1 MSRMTATTAAAPSP
15 RTSTAAGSISRAEI
29 VRLGQSG
36 PPWAFIPVALR
47 ALEIQPSD
55 HEIRFLLAAA
65 FAKLLLV
72 TPAGH
77 HLALLPAGLAG
88 DGGVRAL
95 GGALAMLPDDRI
107 PIDELARTCEA
118 NVRAIAGA
126 NPGCAQLAE
135 RLGGWRA
142 GAAEWQWLRARD
154 GNIVRRRV
162 AEDGVSERWVGL
174 QDIKTQVDGLKLPHT
189 LAAPG
194 SITPPYILE
203 GMDPPWLAARVLRE
217 TPSAPDGYRA
227 RVTIVQEDP
236 MELLD
241 GLAQLDLAALLAH
254 ERVRVIV
261 GPGAGE
267 SLVSALTKRLDTQL
281 LGPGL
286 SMSTV
291 RTRINPGIES
301 GLQQALRVQAHEQS
315 SLLARVDR
323 VYAGRNAAWWAERF
337 ARALG
342 GGDPLRVLIPTCRYS
357 TYIKHAAADLAAA
370 FEKVGHKSRVLIE
383 PDDHSHISG
392 AAYLRTIAE
401 FEPDLVVMI
410 NYARANLNGLTGG
423 TAGGSLQAI
432 HPNIPFVVWVQDA
445 MPHQLDPRV
454 GASMG
459 PLDFVAGNLREEYFR
474 QFGYPRARSLDAPI
488 VASAAKFHPGEPSP
502 ELRERYGCEVA
513 YVSHH
518 AETPE
523 AMHGRKRREAAAN
536 PGLVALIDRLRP
548 AIGPIAGM
556 PIGEPISSR
565 LRALIIE
572 ELRCAGGDHGN
583 ESLINQLLHSYA
595 MPMADRMLRHE
606 TLAWVAEIAERRGWR
621 LHIHGRG
628 WERHPT
634 LSAYARGELDHGEDL
649 RACYHCAKVHLQV
662 SAHTVIHQRI
672 VECALSGGLPV
683 GRIHEDDLSTL
694 GHAAALAAAS
704 RAAAE
709 GRSQDACDPW
719 TVIGDGYR
727 KFGYAPADCPEAM
740 AFMAL
745 RQRLG
750 LPTHELVWI
759 NSAAVE
765 RLQRG
770 EPPPPVPLE
779 RTLWWFFGDPAEHL
793 AADRD
798 GLESILTRAIDDP
811 CWRAA
816 RAESLRIRM
825 LSSLTHE
832 ALAGRLIQFVATG
845 LGR

>member
-1 MSRMTATTAAAPSP
+1 MTATTAAAPDP
-15 RTSTAAGSISRAEI
+15 RTVSAAGSISRAEI

-36 PPWAFIPVALR
+36 PPWAFIPAALR
-47 ALEIQPSD
+47 ALEIRPSD

-65 FAKLLLV
+65 FARLLLV
-72 TPAGH
+72 TPAKH
-77 HLALLPAGLAG
+77 HLSMVPSGLEC

-95 GGALAMLPDDRI
+95 GSALAMLPDDRI
-107 PIDELARTCEA
+107 PIDELARTCGA
-118 NVRAIAGA
+118 NVRAVVDANPRCARLAGLVEEWRHGAGA
-126 NPGCAQLAE
+126 
-135 RLGGWRA
+135 
-142 GAAEWQWLRARD
+142 WQWLRSRD

-162 AEDGVSERWVGL
+162 SEDGVSERWIGL
-174 QDIKTQVDGLKLPHT
+174 QDVKGRVDGLKLPHT
-189 LAAPG
+189 QAAPG
-194 SITPPYILE
+194 SITPPYIIE

-217 TPSAPDGYRA
+217 TPAAPDGYQA
-227 RVTIVQEDP
+227 SVTIVQEDP
-236 MELLD
+236 VELLD
-241 GLAQLDLAALLAH
+241 GLAQLDLAPLLAPG
-254 ERVRVIV
+254 RVRVIV

-267 SLVSALTKRLDTQL
+267 ELLSTLMHRLDTQL

-291 RTRINPGIES
+291 RTRLSPGIEAS
-301 GLQQALRVQAHEQS
+301 LQQALRKQAHEQQ

-323 VYAGRNAAWWAERF
+323 VYAGRDAAWWAERF

-370 FEKVGHKSRVLIE
+370 FERIGHKACVLVE
-383 PDDHSHISG
+383 PDDHSHLSG
-392 AAYLRTIAE
+392 VAYLRAIAE
-401 FEPDLVVMI
+401 LEPDMVVMI
-410 NYARANLNGLTGG
+410 NYARANINGLPGG
-423 TAGGSLQAI
+423 PASKSIQTI

-459 PLDFVAGNLREEYFR
+459 ALDFVVGNLREEYFR

-502 ELRERYGCEVA
+502 TLRERHGCEVA

-523 AMHGRKRREAAAN
+523 AMHERKRREAAAN
-536 PGLVALIDRLRP
+536 PGLVSLIDRLRP
-548 AIGPIAGM
+548 AIGPIAGT

-565 LRALIIE
+565 LRALIIG
-572 ELRCAGGDHGN
+572 ELRRTGGDHWN
-583 ESLINQLLHSYA
+583 ETLINQLLHTYA

-634 LSAYARGELDHGEDL
+634 LAPYARGELDHGEGL
-649 RACYHCAKVHLQV
+649 RASYHCARVHLQV

-694 GHAAALAAAS
+694 AHAAAVAAAS
-704 RAAAE
+704 RAIAE
-709 GRSQDACDPW
+709 GRSHDACDPW

-727 KFGYAPADCPEAM
+727 KFGYATAGCAETM
-740 AFMAL
+740 AFSAL

-750 LPTHELVWI
+750 LHAEELVWI
-759 NSAAVE
+759 NSSAVE
-765 RLQRG
+765 RLQSGR
-770 EPPPPVPLE
+770 PTTPLARE
-779 RTLWWFFGDPAEHL
+779 RSLWWYFDDPADHL
-793 AADRD
+793 AVTRE
-798 GLESILTRAIDDP
+798 GLEAILTRAVENP
-811 CWRAA
+811 EWREA
-816 RAESLRIRM
+816 RVSALRDR
-825 LSSLTHE
+825 LVSTLTHE
-832 ALAGRLIQFVATG
+832 AFATRLCGFVAET
-845 LGR
+845 LGQGKA